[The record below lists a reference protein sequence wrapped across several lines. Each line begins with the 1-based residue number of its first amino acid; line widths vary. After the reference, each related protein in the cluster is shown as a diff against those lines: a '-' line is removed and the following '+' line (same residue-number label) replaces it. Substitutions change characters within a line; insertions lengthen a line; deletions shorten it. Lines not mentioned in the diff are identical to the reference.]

1 MHLEALGTKVEF
13 GTELRAF
20 TQSKDSVNVELVHC
34 TNDGQ
39 EVVEHANVPWLVGT
53 DGAHSIIRKTL
64 KFEFLGETRE
74 EHEMVI
80 GDFRIASEPREVGYQ
95 LLTLYLIV
103 LNINVSFGSVGD
115 NQKHRCE
122 YINSLK

>member
-1 MHLEALGTKVEF
+1 LHLEALGTKVEF

-20 TQSKDSVNVELVHC
+20 TQSKDSVDVELVRC
-34 TNDGQ
+34 INDGQ

-64 KFEFLGETRE
+64 NFDFLGETRE

-80 GDFRIASEPREVGYQ
+80 GDFRIASEPREVGLQ
-95 LLTLYLIV
+95 LLTLYLIG
-103 LNINVSFGSVGD
+103 LNIDFSFGSVGA
-115 NQKHRCE
+115 NQKQRCK
-122 YINSLK
+122 YIDSLI